1 MQDLRTSRLY
11 VYNCLMLYH
20 SYIFFDSEPSI
31 NELSKIA
38 LEKAKTAFIT
48 CVEKSTDVRVRPYA
62 TLAFKT
68 GTRCMLHFNGKTP
81 DAIQLLVRDL
91 LHTALGAHVRIA
103 YTLLG
108 LTRTSQYNPNH
119 PPKEA
124 AWDMSHRYLVV
135 YPFTK
140 TTEWHLM
147 PYDERRSIM
156 KAHVDVGR
164 KHSEEISQML
174 LYSYGIDDHEFIV
187 SYQMSDLEAFQ
198 TLVMEMRETE
208 SRRHTKND
216 LPIFTCIHM
225 PLLEALDML

>member
-1 MQDLRTSRLY
+1 MP
-11 VYNCLMLYH
+11 YH
-20 SYIFFDSEPSI
+20 SYIFFDVEPNIHILSEP
-31 NELSKIA
+31 ELK
-38 LEKAKTAFIT
+38 KAKKDFIH
-48 CVEKSTDVRVRPYA
+48 CIEENTDVRSLAYA
-62 TLAFKT
+62 TLALKS
-68 GTRCMLHFNGKTP
+68 GTRFMLHMNAKTP

-91 LHTALGAHVRIA
+91 LRTPLGAHVRIT

-108 LTRTSQYNPNH
+108 LTRASQYNPKQ

-124 AWDMSHRYLVV
+124 GWDLKHRYLVI

-147 PYDERRSIM
+147 PYEERRTVM

-164 KHSEEISQML
+164 KHSEKISQRL

-187 SYQMSDLEAFQ
+187 SYQMDDLDAFQ
-198 TLVMEMRETE
+198 TLVMDMRETE

-225 PLLEALDML
+225 PLQEALNML

>member
-1 MQDLRTSRLY
+1 MPF
-11 VYNCLMLYH
+11 H
-20 SYIFFDSEPSI
+20 SYVFFDASTSI
-31 NELSKIA
+31 NDVPRSDLVEAKKEFAQYILRSK
-38 LEKAKTAFIT
+38 
-48 CVEKSTDVRVRPYA
+48 DVRTQSYA
-62 TLAFKT
+62 TLALKA
-68 GTRCMLHFNGKTP
+68 GTRFALNLNANTP
-81 DAIQLLVRDL
+81 EAIQILVRDL
-91 LHTALGAHVRIA
+91 MHTELGKHLKIS

-108 LTRTSQYNPNH
+108 MTRPSQYNPKH

-124 AWDMSHRYLVV
+124 DWNLAHHYLVV

-156 KAHVDVGR
+156 KDHVDVGR
-164 KHSEEISQML
+164 RHSDKISQRL

-187 SYQMSDLEAFQ
+187 SYQMDDLEAFMQ
-198 TLVMEMRETE
+198 LVMEMRETE

-225 PLLEALDML
+225 PLSEALDML

>member
-1 MQDLRTSRLY
+1 MP
-11 VYNCLMLYH
+11 YH
-20 SYIFFDSEPSI
+20 SYIFFDAEQSI
-31 NELSKIA
+31 HGLSDTELQ
-38 LEKAKTAFIT
+38 EAKKDFVNRI
-48 CVEKSTDVRVRPYA
+48 EESTDVRSHAYA
-62 TLAFKT
+62 TLALKV
-68 GTRCMLHFNGKTP
+68 GTTFMLHFNAETP
-81 DAIQLLVRDL
+81 DAIQLVVRDL
-91 LHTALGAHVRIA
+91 LHSALGAHLRVA

-108 LTRTSQYNPNH
+108 LTRGSQYNPKH

-124 AWDMSHRYLVV
+124 GWDLAHRYLVV

-147 PYDERRSIM
+147 PYEERRNVM
-156 KAHVDVGR
+156 KAHVDVGH
-164 KHSEEISQML
+164 KHNEKISQRL

-187 SYQMSDLEAFQ
+187 SYMMDDLEAFQ

-225 PLLEALDML
+225 PLEETLGML